1 MGKWHII
8 LLIYCCL
15 IYAFVLSGE
24 YSDYK
29 FNKERGYR
37 NHHTLLEK
45 CAIVFAP
52 ISIIIHIFY
61 CGWLLIS
68 EYYEEVREHGGYKA
82 YKNWKAAEKAKR
94 KQEEKEYRLQLEEDK
109 RIKKAYLDGD
119 ITRVD
124 LPRVLNG
131 VDSFEFEVEM
141 GLYNDYMTPVPD
153 ILYIENSYC
162 ESLNDFFKRNKNL
175 RLYNMY
181 KFVYLPRLNED
192 LKDGMILHYL
202 YPGQP
207 KDIEIDDTLTSNYPL
222 KYLWYPEDASRISH
236 GMIFFD
242 GIKDNHGAKY
252 IAGYYYPLEEG
263 SDEYI
268 IEQLHAIVKDIHYRH
283 SEGGTLYTK
292 EKKPKIEEGSTEE
305 YADELFSWIVNN
317 DNIAI
322 LVNEIR
328 DRVKVLKEKGVA
340 EKLLLQ
346 LLKEKPKLSRLVIT
360 KDMRIILPDYNEM
373 EVKMEPINKAVYLL
387 FLQHPEGIVFKHLAD
402 YRKEL
407 ADIYQKIKPFGL
419 NDRVIRSIED
429 VTNPCLNSINE
440 KCARIRGAFVSQF
453 DESLAQHYY
462 IYGERGKAKKI
473 SLSRDLVTWE

>member
-1 MGKWHII
+1 M
-8 LLIYCCL
+8 
-15 IYAFVLSGE
+15 LSGE

-162 ESLNDFFKRNKNL
+162 ESLNDFFKRNKN
-175 RLYNMY
+175 R
-181 KFVYLPRLNED
+181 R
-192 LKDGMILHYL
+192 
-202 YPGQP
+202 
-207 KDIEIDDTLTSNYPL
+207 
-222 KYLWYPEDASRISH
+222 
-236 GMIFFD
+236 
-242 GIKDNHGAKY
+242 
-252 IAGYYYPLEEG
+252 
-263 SDEYI
+263 
-268 IEQLHAIVKDIHYRH
+268 
-283 SEGGTLYTK
+283 
-292 EKKPKIEEGSTEE
+292 
-305 YADELFSWIVNN
+305 
-317 DNIAI
+317 
-322 LVNEIR
+322 
-328 DRVKVLKEKGVA
+328 
-340 EKLLLQ
+340 
-346 LLKEKPKLSRLVIT
+346 
-360 KDMRIILPDYNEM
+360 
-373 EVKMEPINKAVYLL
+373 
-387 FLQHPEGIVFKHLAD
+387 
-402 YRKEL
+402 
-407 ADIYQKIKPFGL
+407 
-419 NDRVIRSIED
+419 
-429 VTNPCLNSINE
+429 
-440 KCARIRGAFVSQF
+440 
-453 DESLAQHYY
+453 
-462 IYGERGKAKKI
+462 RGKCPWIAHMQPNQI
-473 SLSRDLVTWE
+473 S